1 VRKDAAILRKLAPY
15 FSITMIAILE
25 AVQLAVQQA
34 VKELYETDLSVK
46 QLQLQ
51 RTRKEFE
58 GEFTVVVFPIAG
70 AVKRSPEVA
79 GNEIGQWLVQHRPE
93 IAKFNVVKGFLN
105 LVLSD
110 KYWQDF
116 FHSAWNDERF
126 GYGATDSLPRVLVE
140 FASPNTNK
148 PLHLGHLRN
157 IFLGDA
163 VSYILAAKGH
173 KVTRV
178 QIINDRGIHIC
189 KSMLAWQ
196 KFGNGETPESIGV
209 KGDKLVGKYY
219 VRFDQE
225 FKAQQKE
232 LVAQGKTEKQAEEE
246 APILL
251 EAKEMLRKWEANDA
265 EVVALW
271 KKMNDWVYVGFN
283 GSYTKMGVSFDKLYY
298 ESDTYLLGRDE
309 VMNGLRK
316 GVFFQKDDG
325 SIWIDLSDEGLD
337 QKAVLRKDGTA
348 MYITQDIGT
357 AILRFRDYPDTDY
370 QIYTVGNEQD
380 YHFKVL
386 FKILKK
392 LGFRQGERCFHLS
405 YGMVELP
412 EGKMK
417 SREGT
422 VVDADDLMDEMRDV
436 AREVAQEQGKLEGIV
451 QEEKEVMYHT
461 IGMAALKYFLLKVD
475 PVKNMLFNPKE
486 SIDFNGNTGPFIL
499 YTYVRTRAIQRKA
512 AESGLVSKVFQLLPT
527 LAPEEKTLLRRLHDF
542 PEVISEAAESHNP
555 ASIAH
560 FVYELARE
568 FNVFYHE
575 CPVLKESD
583 EDIRRFR
590 IALSVKTGD
599 VISSAFSLLGIRT
612 VDRM

>member
-1 VRKDAAILRKLAPY
+1 MTAIQEVLP
-15 FSITMIAILE
+15 T
-25 AVQLAVQQA
+25 AVKQA
-34 VKELYETDLSVK
+34 VWEVYGIELADK

-70 AVKRSPEVA
+70 AVKQAPEPTA
-79 GNEIGQWLVQHRPE
+79 SAIGQWLVAQRTE

-110 KYWQDF
+110 EYWQNF
-116 FHSAWNDERF
+116 FSLAVSNNRF
-126 GYGATDSLPRVLVE
+126 GFGEPDSLPRVLVE

-163 VSYILAAKGH
+163 VSNILAAKGH

-189 KSMLAWQ
+189 KSMLAWK
-196 KFGNGETPESIGV
+196 KFGNGETPESSHL

-219 VRFDQE
+219 VRFDQQYKIE
-225 FKAQQKE
+225 QQT
-232 LVAQGKTEKQAEEE
+232 LRAAGKTEKEAAEE

-251 EAKEMLRKWEANDA
+251 EAKDMLRKWEANDP
-265 EVVALW
+265 EVVSLW
-271 KKMNDWVYVGFN
+271 KTMNDWVYDGFN
-283 GSYTKMGVSFDKLYY
+283 ASYAKMGVAFDKLYY
-298 ESDTYLLGRDE
+298 ESDTYLLGREE
-309 VMNGLRK
+309 VMNGLK
-316 GVFFQKDDG
+316 NGVFFKKEDG
-325 SIWIDLSDEGLD
+325 SIWIDLTEEGLD

-357 AILRFRDYPDTDY
+357 AILRFRDFPDTDY

-392 LGFRQGERCFHLS
+392 LGFQQGERCFHLS

-422 VVDADDLMDEMRDV
+422 VVDADDLMDDMHQV
-436 AREVAQEQGKLEGIV
+436 AREVALEQGKLEGI
-451 QEEKEVMYHT
+451 EEAEKETMFHA

-499 YTYVRTRAIQRKA
+499 YTYVRTRAILRKA
-512 AESGLVSKVFQLLPT
+512 LELEPIGQPLQTLAS

-542 PEVISEAAESHNP
+542 PAVVSEAADTHNP
-555 ASIAH
+555 SAIAH
-560 FVYELARE
+560 YTYELARE

-575 CPVLKESD
+575 CPVLKESND
-583 EDIRRFR
+583 HSRRFR
-590 IALSVKTGD
+590 VALAVKTGD
-599 VISSAFSLLGIRT
+599 VIAAAFSLLGVKT
-612 VDRM
+612 VERM